1 MKKTDRN
8 QNMPDQRL
16 RNDESANTGSLMN
29 RNKRSGK
36 SEHYSDANLD
46 QPATRNTKQRYDD
59 MTGTVENGIH

>member
-1 MKKTDRN
+1 MKKTERN

-16 RNDESANTGSLMN
+16 RNDESMNTGSLMKK
-29 RNKRSGK
+29 NKRSGEN
-36 SEHYSDANLD
+36 EHYSDANLD